1 MSKEVQQMFA
11 KISSKYDLMN
21 DVLSFGIHHIWR
33 NFTVRKANIQLPIKI
48 LDCATGTGD
57 LAIAFHKKIVSKA
70 EFNGLPL
77 NNNEIVATD
86 FCDEMLVYA
95 KNKIAAKE
103 YPIKVEN
110 ADVLNLQYSDYYFDI
125 ASISFGIRNVDNPSK
140 GVSELAR
147 VVKPNGKVMILEFGQ
162 PIGWFAQPYNFYSK
176 NIMPF
181 FGKLIAGDQ
190 GAYTYLPETASK
202 FPSGENFKKI
212 MENTNSFSDIKYYPL
227 SFGIAYLYVGIV
239 K

>member
-125 ASISFGIRNVDNPSK
+125 ASIS
-140 GVSELAR
+140 
-147 VVKPNGKVMILEFGQ
+147 LE
-162 PIGWFAQPYNFYSK
+162 
-176 NIMPF
+176 
-181 FGKLIAGDQ
+181 
-190 GAYTYLPETASK
+190 
-202 FPSGENFKKI
+202 
-212 MENTNSFSDIKYYPL
+212 
-227 SFGIAYLYVGIV
+227 
-239 K
+239 